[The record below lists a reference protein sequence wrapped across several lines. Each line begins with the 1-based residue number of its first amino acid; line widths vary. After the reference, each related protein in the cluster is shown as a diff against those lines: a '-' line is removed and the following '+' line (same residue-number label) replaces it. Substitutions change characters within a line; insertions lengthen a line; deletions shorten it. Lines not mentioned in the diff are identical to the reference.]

1 MPAVDPPKKQQ
12 DFSFTQLTEAYL
24 NLKSKGQAP
33 SIDQLIEFAPH
44 FEAEIRNQLPMVSML
59 ENAFAIG
66 EKTTADPVPKE
77 VAGCAIMEEI
87 GRGGMGVV
95 YRGHQ
100 SELKRDVAVKVIK
113 ISDEVPS
120 QIKRFELE
128 RQAMANLEHPNIVP
142 AYAFTQNQQYAF
154 LVMKLIDGCGL
165 SKLLE
170 GEGGFR
176 EMAIFENLIHD
187 WSAFAE
193 MAADVA
199 SGLHH
204 AHENGL
210 IHRDIKPG
218 NLLLDTE
225 GRVWITDFGL
235 AKMHDFTR
243 VISCTGDIVGTPK
256 YMAPEQIQG
265 ATDPRSDIYSFGLTL
280 YELAAGEC
288 ARGPNW
294 KPSQILEDSL
304 PKVEPISNLNPNI
317 PEALAGIIMKACQF
331 LPEDRFQSAE
341 ELQTVLNR
349 FIDGRVADRRKK
361 KRKPDAV
368 FRKEFRKKAI
378 LSIVGSVLLFAGVSY
393 FLMSDFSTE
402 DKPSDP
408 EIELIPNINLIE
420 RLADGGGKINPQAA
434 EHIRDSILKASR
446 ELEIPE
452 AEKEELVTE
461 VNIVYDRLKKGEFRN
476 KDLGALLDNF
486 HDSNLGTATK
496 IWRIVPSIHASSLS
510 SDEKKIA
517 LEIMRRFAF
526 VATKK
531 RMGTSDVHRLCNA
544 LTNGRS
550 VSSVEL
556 RNWKFSDNS
565 LRKWVRKV
573 DAATK
578 PLIKPGEKINVADEI
593 RSVFSS
599 ESSSSLDSILGSAD
613 LPALSTKE
621 REQLKKELSR
631 FK

>member
-1 MPAVDPPKKQQ
+1 MPALDQANKQQ

-24 NLKSKGQAP
+24 NLKKKGVAP
-33 SIDQLIEFAPH
+33 SIDQLVEFAPQ
-44 FEAEIRNQLPMVSML
+44 FEDEIRTQLPMMSL
-59 ENAFAIG
+59 LDNAFAVA
-66 EKTTADPVPKE
+66 EKTNSTPIPEV
-77 VAGCAIMEEI
+77 VAGCVILEEI

-113 ISDEVPS
+113 LTDEIPS
-120 QIKRFELE
+120 QAKRFELE
-128 RQAMANLEHPNIVP
+128 RHAMANLEHPNIVP
-142 AYAFTQNQQYAF
+142 AYAFTQDQQYAF

-165 SKLLE
+165 SQLLA

-176 EMAIFENLIHD
+176 EKSIFDNLTQD
-187 WSAFAE
+187 WNAFAA

-210 IHRDIKPG
+210 IHRDVKPG
-218 NLLLDTE
+218 NLLLDAE

-294 KPSQILEDSL
+294 KPNQILEDSL
-304 PKVEPISNLNPNI
+304 PKVEPISSLNPNI
-317 PEALAGIIMKACQF
+317 PKALAGIIMKACQF
-331 LPEDRFQSAE
+331 LPEDRFQSAQ

-368 FRKEFRKKAI
+368 FRKEFRRKAI
-378 LSIVGSVLLFAGVSY
+378 LSIIGSIVLFAGVSY
-393 FLMSDFSTE
+393 FLMADFSGKDE
-402 DKPSDP
+402 PEAP
-408 EIELIPNINLIE
+408 EIEQMPNINLIE
-420 RLADGGGKINPQAA
+420 MLAEGDGQLDPIIA
-434 EHIRDSILKASR
+434 EQFRDSIVKASS
-446 ELEIPE
+446 ELDIP
-452 AEKEELVTE
+452 ADEKEELVSE
-461 VNIVYDRLKKGEFRN
+461 VNIIYDRVKKGEFRN
-476 KDLGALLDNF
+476 KDWGALLDNF
-486 HDSNLGTATK
+486 HDSNLGIATK
-496 IWRIVPSIHASSLS
+496 IWRIVPIINASSLS
-510 SDEKKIA
+510 SSEKQIA
-517 LEIMRRFAF
+517 LEAVHRFAF

-531 RMGTSDVHRLCNA
+531 RMSSSDVYRLCNS

-556 RNWKFSDNS
+556 MNWKFSVND
-565 LRKWVRKV
+565 LRRWVRKV

-578 PLIKPGEKINVADEI
+578 PLIRPGESINVTDEI
-593 RSVFSS
+593 RSIFSPK
-599 ESSSSLDSILGSAD
+599 SSSKMNDHDGICR
-613 LPALSTKE
+613 ST
-621 REQLKKELSR
+621 RLIDQSR
-631 FK
+631 KNN